1 MRGTSRAVSV
11 VRLEFDRYGL
21 TATYCSA
28 FENSEEAR
36 EAMRADFFSEL
47 RKYGEPKAEEAWV
60 EKERAYLQWKDEK
73 PMNGDRVEW
82 SVHGGDEEWRSGRIK
97 SRTSEVH
104 YTVEAEVRADELDK
118 WEALLS
124 SRKVDYGKEGIEPNS
139 CLWRFTVSMPD
150 GMEMDFAVYSGD
162 EEADRLCSQ
171 AILYDPKKSI
181 PIARSTLESDLSGK
195 WNLEFYDE
203 DRKMLR
209 AYTVNIIP
217 AKGDGNGD
225 KGKEDKEDKEPQR

>member
-1 MRGTSRAVSV
+1 MRGTSRTVSV

-21 TATYCSA
+21 TGTYCSV
-28 FENSEEAR
+28 FENSEEASK
-36 EAMRADFFSEL
+36 AMRADIFTEL
-47 RKYGEPKAEEAWV
+47 RRHGEPKAEEAWV

-104 YTVEAEVRADELDK
+104 YTVEAEVSADELDK
-118 WEALLS
+118 WETLLS
-124 SRKVDYGKEGIEPNS
+124 SEKVDYGKEGIEPNS
-139 CLWRFTVSMPD
+139 CLWKFTVGMPD
-150 GMEMDFAVYSGD
+150 GMEMDFAVYSVD
-162 EEADRLCSQ
+162 EEADWLRSQ
-171 AILYDPKKSI
+171 AILYDPEKSI
-181 PIARSTLESDLSGK
+181 PIVRSALEGDLPGK

-203 DRKMLR
+203 KMKTLR
-209 AYTVNIIP
+209 VYTVNIIP

-225 KGKEDKEDKEPQR
+225 KSKEGK